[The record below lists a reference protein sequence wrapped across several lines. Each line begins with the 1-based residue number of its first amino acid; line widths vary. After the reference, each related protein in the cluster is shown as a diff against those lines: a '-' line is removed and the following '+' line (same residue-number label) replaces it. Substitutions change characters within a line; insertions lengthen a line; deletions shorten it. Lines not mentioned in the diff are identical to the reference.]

1 MAGSRAEILGKIRL
15 GLARTGT
22 GHSDGQQPQVGP
34 IRELFASAYASE
46 SLIEKFKTEFERVS
60 SKVAVCNTP
69 DLVIDTI
76 KDLILSSCFKQVAV
90 SKHAVCRQLSLL
102 EKLRTA
108 LPEVQFRGEDIDS
121 ENPFERL
128 SLRGS
133 LAQVQLSITGA
144 EYLIADIGSILVT
157 AGAQASRQIS
167 LLPSTH
173 LVISTPEQIC
183 PNMAELSL
191 RIHEQYGENLPGSA
205 LTLITGPSRT
215 ADIEKVLIKGVHGP
229 TRLLVILLANHD

>member
-15 GLARTGT
+15 GLAKPRTEHHD
-22 GHSDGQQPQVGP
+22 GHRSQISH
-34 IRELFASAYASE
+34 IRELFASAYPPD
-46 SLIEKFKTEFERVS
+46 SLIEKFRTEFERVS
-60 SKVAVCNTP
+60 GKLAVCKNS
-69 DLVIDTI
+69 DLAVDTI

-90 SKHAVCRQLSLL
+90 SKHAVCRQLCLL
-102 EKLRTA
+102 EKLRTE
-108 LPEVQFRGEDIDS
+108 LPEVQFWGEDINS
-121 ENPFERL
+121 ENPFARL
-128 SLRGS
+128 SLRGT

-144 EYLIADIGSILVT
+144 EYLVADIGSILVS

-173 LVISTPEQIC
+173 LVIATPDQIF
-183 PNMAELSL
+183 PNMAELFLS
-191 RIHEQYGENLPGSA
+191 IHEQCGENLPGSA

-229 TRLLVILLANHD
+229 TRLLAILLADHD

>member
-15 GLARTGT
+15 GLAKPGT
-22 GHSDGQQPQVGP
+22 GHPDGQRPQVGQ
-34 IRELFASAYASE
+34 IRELFASAYPSE

-60 SKVAVCNTP
+60 GKLAVCRNS
-69 DLVIDTI
+69 DLVLDTI

-90 SKHAVCRQLSLL
+90 SNHGVCRQLSLL

-108 LPEVQFRGEDIDS
+108 LPEVQFGGEDIDS

-128 SLRGS
+128 SLRRD

-144 EYLIADIGSILVT
+144 EYLIADIGSILVA

-173 LVISTPEQIC
+173 LVIATPDQIF
-183 PNMAELSL
+183 PNMAELFL
-191 RIHEQYGENLPGSA
+191 RIHERYGESLPGSA

-215 ADIEKVLIKGVHGP
+215 ADIEQTIVIGAHGP
-229 TRLLVILLANHD
+229 YRVHVILT